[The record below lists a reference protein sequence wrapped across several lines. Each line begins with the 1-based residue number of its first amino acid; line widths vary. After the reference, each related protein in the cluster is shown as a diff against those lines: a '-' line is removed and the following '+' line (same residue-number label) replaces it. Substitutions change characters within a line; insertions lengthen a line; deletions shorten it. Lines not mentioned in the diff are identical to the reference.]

1 MLSRLQPQYSKLS
14 PYVIG
19 LTPYAIEQAPFVG
32 SKALGWAEHGLLFVP
47 TGCVSDGGGGGTE
60 AAAEAGAEAG
70 AQVGVEARARCGIHL
85 HLGDCS
91 DESRAPPPS
100 TSPSSKAQSS
110 SKPPTDADD
119 DLLPLVLTAEE
130 ERLVRFAET
139 HHRVL
144 LLPRRRRGGGDGGGG
159 GDAMEAVRGGCYDAY
174 GALGADYALQSGEH
188 VASLHA
194 MVSSLN
200 ASRHSPHRAS
210 RAVEAWL
217 SPPRPPSAAPG
228 DAWRRAPRPAM
239 AAEEGPGL
247 LQRLSGALSGL
258 GEGLLLA
265 LGPLTTQPLPR
276 LNIDLTR
283 ISTRGISSGG
293 DMAVQFQVAFF

>member
-47 TGCVSDGGGGGTE
+47 TGCVSDGGGGGAE

-70 AQVGVEARARCGIHL
+70 AEVGVEARARCGIHL

-119 DLLPLVLTAEE
+119 DLLVLTAEE

-144 LLPRRRRGGGDGGGG
+144 LLPQRRRGGGDGGGG

>member
-47 TGCVSDGGGGGTE
+47 TGCVSDGGGGGAE

-119 DLLPLVLTAEE
+119 DLLVLTAEE

-144 LLPRRRRGGGDGGGG
+144 LLPQRRRGGGDGGGG